1 MLKWTQDMKNSGG
14 KDVNVKKIV
23 NKIVILALT
32 LALIIP
38 VSSSA
43 FAAED
48 TLGINA
54 KAAILVDAN
63 SGKILYEK
71 NQDTVLPIASMTKM
85 MMEYLVLEGI
95 KEGKITWDQKTTIS
109 PYAYKISQ
117 NRHLSNV
124 PLELGGQYTIKEL
137 YEASAIYSADGA
149 TIALAE
155 ALGGTEKNFVKMM
168 SDKAKQ
174 LQLGEFN
181 FVNATGL
188 VNKDLLGMQPEGTDV
203 NDENFLSA
211 KGVAKLAYYLL
222 KDYPEVLQTAS
233 IPKKTFQEGGK
244 YPIKMPNWNWM
255 LPGLVFG
262 YQGMDGLKTGST
274 SSAGFCFTGTAK
286 RGDQRFISVIMG
298 ADSYNARF
306 GETKKLMDYGFSNFE
321 PLTLVEQGQT
331 VKGHSTVSVVKGK
344 DKEVKVVAKE
354 PVTLSIKRGDAKNY
368 KATIKVS
375 NKLVDKDGKIIAP
388 IKKGT
393 NVGKIE
399 ITSKKNDDLGF
410 VTDNAYDL
418 VTAHSVEKAN
428 WFVLSFRAIGSF
440 FGNIWHG
447 IVHGIGSLF

>member
-1 MLKWTQDMKNSGG
+1 MKNSGG

-23 NKIVILALT
+23 NKIVIFALT

-48 TLGINA
+48 TLGVNA

-71 NQDTVLPIASMTKM
+71 NQDTPLPIASMTKM
-85 MMEYLVLEGI
+85 MMEYIVLEDI

-117 NRHLSNV
+117 NRGLSNV

-155 ALGGTEKNFVKMM
+155 ALGGSEKNFVKMM
-168 SDKAKQ
+168 SDKADQ
-174 LQLGEFN
+174 LQLGQYT

-188 VNKDLLGMQPEGTDV
+188 VNQDLMGMQPPGTDV
-203 NDENFLSA
+203 NAENYMSA
-211 KGVAKLAYYLL
+211 KGVAKLAYYLI

-233 IPKKTFQEGGK
+233 IPHKIFQEGGK
-244 YPIKMPNWNWM
+244 YPIKMDNWNWM
-255 LPGLVFG
+255 LPGLVFS
-262 YQGMDGLKTGST
+262 YPGMDGLKTGST
-274 SSAGFCFTGTAK
+274 SSAGYCFTGTAK
-286 RGDQRFISVIMG
+286 RGDQRFISVVMG

-306 GETKKLMDYGFSNFE
+306 AETKKMMDYGFSNFE
-321 PLTLVEQGQT
+321 PLTLVNQGQT
-331 VKGHSTVSVVKGK
+331 VKGHSTAPVLKGK
-344 DKEVKVVAKE
+344 DTEVKVVAKE
-354 PVTLSIKRGDAKNY
+354 PVTIEIKHGDAKNY
-368 KATIKVS
+368 KATINLS
-375 NKLVDKDGKIIAP
+375 GNAVDKDGNVLAP
-388 IKKGT
+388 VKKGT
-393 NVGKIE
+393 KVGTID
-399 ITSKKNDDLGF
+399 ITSKNNDDLGY
-410 VTDNAYDL
+410 VTDHASDL
-418 VTAHSVEKAN
+418 VTAHSVDKAN

-440 FGNIWHG
+440 FGNVWHG
-447 IVHGIGSLF
+447 IVHGISSLF